1 MPKSEEEHNRNIE
14 HIIKLYFASIYL
26 FIFRLVGDVT
36 SAEDL
41 TQDTFV
47 KVWRHLPEYEREEE
61 LKNWIFTIARNTALD
76 WLRKKRSLVF
86 SQINNPK
93 EFEGA
98 FDEMGSFDP
107 ASGDALPE
115 EIFARQEVKGYLE
128 KCVAQLPLVYQ
139 EVIYLRLEGDLTLE
153 QIAEILGKSVNTVK
167 SIYRRG
173 LEKLRVSLKREFF
186 E

>member
-86 SQINNPK
+86 FSNK
-93 EFEGA
+93 
-98 FDEMGSFDP
+98 
-107 ASGDALPE
+107 
-115 EIFARQEVKGYLE
+115 
-128 KCVAQLPLVYQ
+128 
-139 EVIYLRLEGDLTLE
+139 
-153 QIAEILGKSVNTVK
+153 
-167 SIYRRG
+167 
-173 LEKLRVSLKREFF
+173 
-186 E
+186 